1 MVGSRAG
8 PLSRPFQ
15 VGPSLGLDDL
25 LEMDRRLQAARA
37 EKERLLRERK
47 VQRRRRLTGDTHQ
60 SDQDEVSAR
69 VRNLPFFLALIFD
82 LRAHMES
89 LGHGVSGCPGL
100 RMTSRR
106 CAGFLTKQG
115 ERQPT
120 PALSVSS
127 DTETL
132 QRKAK
137 ESGEMMTMLR
147 EQLPPSEQVT
157 ERTTYV
163 AYVKSVLLGLSVK
176 DFRRARKGFNK
187 VLRPFCESDSTDDD
201 KAESEPERVPVT
213 ARRLAATS
221 HNASAAA
228 GDLHLTLAPSEDLDW
243 KTVVCR
249 GLHPLLTS
257 SCNVTARQPVE
268 FLPRVGVGLGLDG
281 RIAVTMACVS
291 HAVPDAVVTWLREGG
306 QAVTSGNRHQ
316 ISANTTLL
324 TV

>member
-1 MVGSRAG
+1 AIEEVYY
-8 PLSRPFQ
+8 
-15 VGPSLGLDDL
+15 DH
-25 LEMDRRLQAARA
+25 
-37 EKERLLRERK
+37 LRTSSAIE
-47 VQRRRRLTGDTHQ
+47 
-60 SDQDEVSAR
+60 EVYY
-69 VRNLPFFLALIFD
+69 D
-82 LRAHMES
+82 HLR
-89 LGHGVSGCPGL
+89 
-100 RMTSRR
+100 TS
-106 CAGFLTKQG
+106 
-115 ERQPT
+115 
-120 PALSVSS
+120 S
-127 DTETL
+127 TL

-147 EQLPPSEQVT
+147 EQLPPPEQVT

-176 DFRRARKGFNK
+176 DFHRARKGFNK

-201 KAESEPERVPVT
+201 MALVTRPRCTPDQEAESEPERVPVT

-221 HNASAAA
+221 H
-228 GDLHLTLAPSEDLDW
+228 
-243 KTVVCR
+243 
-249 GLHPLLTS
+249 
-257 SCNVTARQPVE
+257 CNVTARQPVE
-268 FLPRVGVGLGLDG
+268 FLPRVGVGVGLDG